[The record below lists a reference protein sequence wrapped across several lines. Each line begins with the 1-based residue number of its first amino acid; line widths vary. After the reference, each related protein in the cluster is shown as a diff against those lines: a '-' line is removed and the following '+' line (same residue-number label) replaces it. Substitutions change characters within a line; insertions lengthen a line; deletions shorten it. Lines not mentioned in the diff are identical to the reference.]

1 MKFLMKQEQMEEQK
15 LIIIEN
21 EQDKVS
27 IDENINILIKKVID
41 ICMKS
46 EKLEM
51 DYEVSVLIVDDE
63 EIRLINKEH
72 RDIDKSTDVLSFP
85 MAEFYNGEL
94 VSDEGDYDL
103 EFEQLMLGDIIISA
117 ETAKRQAMEYG
128 HSFER
133 EIAFLTAH
141 SCFHLLGYDHME
153 EAEEKVMFSKQEAV
167 LKKMGL
173 TRLK

>member
-1 MKFLMKQEQMEEQK
+1 MKFLMKQEKTEERK

-27 IDENINILIKKVID
+27 IDENINILINKVID

-46 EKLEM
+46 EKLEV

-72 RDIDKSTDVLSFP
+72 RDIDKATDVLSFP

-94 VSDEGDYDL
+94 ISDEGDYDL

-117 ETAKRQAMEYG
+117 ETAKRQAIEYG

-133 EIAFLTAH
+133 EVAFLTAH

-153 EAEEKVMFSKQEAV
+153 ESEEKVMLSKQEAV
-167 LKKMGL
+167 LEEMGL
-173 TRLK
+173 ARLK

>member
-1 MKFLMKQEQMEEQK
+1 MKQEKTEEQK

-27 IDENINILIKKVID
+27 IDENINILIKRVID

-46 EKLEM
+46 EKLEK

-94 VSDEGDYDL
+94 ISDEGDYDL

-117 ETAKRQAMEYG
+117 ETAKRQAIEYG
-128 HSFER
+128 HSLER
-133 EIAFLTAH
+133 EMAFLTAH

-153 EAEEKVMFSKQEAV
+153 EDEEKVMISKQEAV
-167 LKKMGL
+167 LKEMGL
-173 TRLK
+173 TRL